1 VANAKVKGGKFGR
14 KLILSPQQQRE
25 AMKRRGIGEET
36 LSDSARSY
44 SVNSSTISR
53 LTAEMQ
59 PPG

>member
-1 VANAKVKGGKFGR
+1 
-14 KLILSPQQQRE
+14 
-25 AMKRRGIGEET
+25 MKRRGIGEET